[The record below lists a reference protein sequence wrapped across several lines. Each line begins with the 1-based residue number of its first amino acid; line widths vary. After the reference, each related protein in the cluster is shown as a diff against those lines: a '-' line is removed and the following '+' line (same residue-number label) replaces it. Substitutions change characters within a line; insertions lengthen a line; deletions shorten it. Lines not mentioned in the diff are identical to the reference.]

1 MAQVTLQY
9 VNELCWVPS
18 QQPCHY
24 SPSAPKMTI
33 IEPRLKIA
41 ALQQKVDCLEK
52 TVINLEHTLTEKE
65 EYIRSMKTFQN
76 DQNTITISCDESSR
90 DEAMRKLTCDIIEFN
105 AQLQQRDQF
114 IARQQDTIDFLQG
127 SIEVEHAELQ
137 SMKLLKEKADEEI
150 KMLKSKQEMRSRL
163 NATCRTIFTELK
175 ERFDDYCKQT
185 SAQIESAEML
195 KASNTQLSE
204 LVAEQQ
210 QKCLAAQDD
219 AAELQKLLQKQ
230 EIDIKL
236 LSSELIKIEEENLLL
251 EKKNTVQ
258 NDKIQELQRTVDLN
272 NTKSLENQL
281 EYDKRE
287 KEYLGK
293 IEDLQSAIKSTEEKC
308 AQLTLEK
315 DLINNELSKEKRLN
329 EMYCLRMEEL
339 KSIISKKL
347 SEKRQQDEE
356 TEEMKIIIRDLKS
369 EQKSFEKQI
378 VKYKEEQSR
387 FLLKDSSWTH
397 KIKQGQTEVE
407 KLTSI
412 LNGLRCDV
420 DYSKKFLENE
430 RIHYCETNKRLKTAY
445 SLLGTIRCQI
455 SEKENIISNLQD
467 SLSLANTKACQQKQK
482 VKELEQSVEN
492 YEEEITNLKN
502 VLTKTLTEQADSEE
516 ESCKRTEEIK
526 RLHLE
531 MSCLKRDKENKIKEH
546 LRARNNLETEL
557 VRVRCDL
564 QNAIEDLKKLK
575 QSKFQQIFARSE
587 HEEEIAL
594 LKHLITERQ
603 YQLDQKEKE
612 IMAINCYNKELH
624 EVVEDKNTQLTD
636 LSNAAETL
644 QQELSRTTK
653 ELALLSNRNQQL
665 ESSNHNQ
672 KLEVI
677 RLQKLVCDFQLNKAS
692 KEVVDQQAETQ
703 KSLEAQRKMT
713 YTLIHQLNSAQS
725 KISTLTMEKCN
736 LEKLIGELRSLNDC
750 LSEEVQQFKDRKS
763 FYYNDEAGLDDCV
776 VYEKYTE
783 QHIQGEDCPVDT
795 RTKMFDLSKEEYRFS
810 STNKRINKDLT
821 VGRFGQ
827 TYYLEEQ
834 KKRLP
839 SQTRSYKRF

>member
-387 FLLKDSSWTH
+387 FLLK
-397 KIKQGQTEVE
+397 
-407 KLTSI
+407 
-412 LNGLRCDV
+412 
-420 DYSKKFLENE
+420 
-430 RIHYCETNKRLKTAY
+430 
-445 SLLGTIRCQI
+445 I